1 MIMTFVKLGIIRELG
16 WKILFIDHDHAK
28 NIPEG
33 GLKCALILSN
43 CENKYIS
50 NGWIVSTNGI

>member
-1 MIMTFVKLGIIRELG
+1 MTFVKLGIIRELG

-50 NGWIVSTNGI
+50 NG